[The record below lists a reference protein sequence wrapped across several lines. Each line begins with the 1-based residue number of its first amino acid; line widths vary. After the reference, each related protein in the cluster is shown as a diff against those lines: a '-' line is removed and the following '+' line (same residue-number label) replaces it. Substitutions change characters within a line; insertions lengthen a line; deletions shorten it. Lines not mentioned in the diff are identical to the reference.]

1 MPKYRLNV
9 NGETRSVDVRD
20 SGEPLLYVL
29 RNALGLTGAKY
40 GCGLGQCGSC
50 TVIVDGEAVRSCLIP
65 VASLAGKKVTTIEGL
80 GTPDKPHPLQVA
92 FVAEQAA
99 QCGYCV
105 TGMVMTGAALL
116 ARKPAVT
123 RAEAQQALAGNL
135 CRCGTHERILR
146 AMLSASQKAAS

>member
-1 MPKYRLNV
+1 MPKYTLNV
-9 NGETRSVDVRD
+9 NGETRTVDVRD

-50 TVIVDGEAVRSCLIP
+50 TVIVDGEAVRSCLVPIS
-65 VASLAGKKVTTIEGL
+65 SLAEKKLTTIEGL
-80 GTPDKPHPLQVA
+80 GTLDKPHPLQAA

-116 ARKPAVT
+116 ARKPSVT

-146 AMLSASQKAAS
+146 AMLRASSKAAA

>member
-1 MPKYRLNV
+1 MPKYTLNV
-9 NGETRSVDVRD
+9 NGETRTVDVRD
-20 SGEPLLYVL
+20 AGEPLLYVL

-50 TVIVDGEAVRSCLIP
+50 TVIVDGEAIRSCLVR

-80 GTPDKPHPLQVA
+80 GTPDKPHPLQAA

-116 ARKPAVT
+116 ARKPVVT
-123 RAEAQQALAGNL
+123 RDEAQQALAGNL
-135 CRCGTHERILR
+135 CRCGTHERVLR
-146 AMLSASQKAAS
+146 AMLRASRKAA

>member
-9 NGETRSVDVRD
+9 NGETRNVDVRD
-20 SGEPLLYVL
+20 PGEPLLYVL

-65 VASLAGKKVTTIEGL
+65 VASLAGKKVTTVEGL

-92 FVAEQAA
+92 FIAEQAA

-116 ARKPAVT
+116 ARKPSVT

-146 AMLSASQKAAS
+146 AMLRASQKVAS